1 MSETSGSEG
10 QTKPAVGSTAALN
23 SAKQAGAVIGRS
35 IAHIEKA
42 LTPENAAR
50 NAVLLSLLALPP
62 IGFLYFALRRNP
74 RQIWAQRW
82 PAITFI
88 GLYQIALDRYVKIT
102 GLEYLP
108 ESGPV
113 ILAGNHINKTSMDG
127 MLLGSK
133 ILIER
138 GVPAKWVSVADPP
151 GWMLQHF
158 VRLLG
163 KTDGII
169 LPIQKGMTTKTMV
182 EFLRNPSA
190 FQRRQPILGI
200 FPVGEADFD
209 FEKHM
214 TKSWHTSAAVAA
226 LETGAA
232 IVPFFIE
239 GLPYPWGPPDML
251 KAVARS
257 LVGEPPFKFKIRLGP
272 PVQAGGAKEDRNYK
286 EIIERVR
293 QTVRM
298 LAG

>member
-1 MSETSGSEG
+1 M
-10 QTKPAVGSTAALN
+10 
-23 SAKQAGAVIGRS
+23 
-35 IAHIEKA
+35 
-42 LTPENAAR
+42 
-50 NAVLLSLLALPP
+50 
-62 IGFLYFALRRNP
+62 
-74 RQIWAQRW
+74 
-82 PAITFI
+82 
-88 GLYQIALDRYVKIT
+88 
-102 GLEYLP
+102 
-108 ESGPV
+108 
-113 ILAGNHINKTSMDG
+113 ILV
-127 MLLGSK
+127 
-133 ILIER
+133 ER
-138 GVPAKWVSVADPP
+138 GVPAKWVSIADPP

-163 KTDGII
+163 KTEGVI

-190 FQRRQPILGI
+190 FQRRQPMLGV

-214 TKSWHTSAAVAA
+214 TKPWHTSAAVAA

-232 IVPFFIE
+232 SVPFFIE
-239 GLPYPWGPPDML
+239 GLAYHWGPPDIL

-272 PVQAGGAKEDRNYK
+272 PLQAGGAKEDRNYK

-298 LAG
+298 LAS